1 MQPKKNVKTTYRDSS
16 FQQIEKMHPYKM
28 LLYLGIIGFSMIFLF
43 LMIAYSLST
52 ASSTLIPTLHL
63 PKMFTLGT
71 FLLISSSFSMA
82 AAVKAYGDDN
92 MRRLNYM
99 LFITLMIG
107 VVFAGC
113 QMLGW
118 LELRD
123 LGVFLEGETSRSF
136 LYLMSALHVLHLFGG
151 LLFLSA
157 AVFLSFRAK
166 RDPIRALVIVT
177 NPFEKLKLE
186 LLATYWH
193 FLGALWVSLFFFF
206 LFMY

>member
-28 LLYLGIIGFSMIFLF
+28 LLYLGIIGISMIFLF

-52 ASSTLIPTLHL
+52 ASSALIPNLSL

-71 FLLISSSFSMA
+71 FLLMASSFSMSA
-82 AAVKAYGDDN
+82 ALKAFGEDN
-92 MRRLNYM
+92 MRRLTFM
-99 LFITLMIG
+99 LFVTLMIG
-107 VVFAGC
+107 VVFTGC

-118 LELRD
+118 LELQSM
-123 LGVFLEGETSRSF
+123 GVFLEGESSRSF
-136 LYLMSALHVLHLFGG
+136 LYLISALHLLHLFGG
-151 LLFLSA
+151 LLFLGVSLLFA
-157 AVFLSFRAK
+157 FRAK
-166 RDPIRALVIVT
+166 RDPIRALVMVT

-186 LLATYWH
+186 LVATYWH
-193 FLGALWVSLFFFF
+193 FLGGLWVTMFFFF

>member
-1 MQPKKNVKTTYRDSS
+1 MEPKKNVKTTYRDSS

-28 LLYLGIIGFSMIFLF
+28 LLYLGIIGISMIFLF

-52 ASSTLIPTLHL
+52 ASSNLLPTLHL

-71 FLLISSSFSMA
+71 FLLMASSFSMA
-82 AAVKAYGDDN
+82 AAVKAYGEDN

-99 LFITLMIG
+99 LFITLLIG
-107 VVFAGC
+107 VVFSGC

-123 LGVFLEGETSRSF
+123 MGVFLEGESSRSF
-136 LYLMSALHVLHLFGG
+136 LYLISGLHLLHLFGG
-151 LLFLSA
+151 LLFLA
-157 AVFLSFRAK
+157 AALYFAIRAK
-166 RDPIRALVIVT
+166 RDPIKALVMVT
-177 NPFEKLKLE
+177 NPFEKLRLE
-186 LLATYWH
+186 LVAIYWH
-193 FLGALWVSLFFFF
+193 FLGGLWITMFFFF